1 METYHLFKEQVGC
14 LGSVI
19 GFVTSYE
26 VGHLGEP
33 VHHYKNGILVV
44 YLGQAQHKV
53 HRNIYP
59 RVVRNR

>member
-33 VHHYKNGILVV
+33 VYHYKNGILVV
-44 YLGQAQHKV
+44 YLG
-53 HRNIYP
+53 
-59 RVVRNR
+59 